1 MDYIALFVHTPEAL
15 KLAERRH
22 RQPVNSRTAGRAR
35 FRPDR
40 RACDKCQR
48 SESDIGLQRFRI
60 QSAIIE
66 SAGASW
72 QN

>member
-1 MDYIALFVHTPEAL
+1 MRRTPETL
-15 KLAERRH
+15 KLAERGHSR
-22 RQPVNSRTAGRAR
+22 PVDSRERGSGSGPGSVAIAGHGG
-35 FRPDR
+35 
-40 RACDKCQR
+40 KCQR